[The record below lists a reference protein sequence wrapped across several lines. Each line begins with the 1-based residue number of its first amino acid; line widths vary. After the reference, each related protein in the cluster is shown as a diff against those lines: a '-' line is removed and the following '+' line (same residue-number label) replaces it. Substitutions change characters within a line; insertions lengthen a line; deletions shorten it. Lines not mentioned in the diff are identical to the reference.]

1 MAMGTIMGT
10 TIKFVK
16 INALLGLLVLLFS
29 CQQTKTEKV
38 IAKNTAS
45 DKIIKT
51 VQQDKAA
58 QMRKFDIDNFEKQ
71 MIANPLYDG
80 KTLEDGSYAQ
90 EYYIP
95 KPNADTEP
103 FNRNAAQLFVEKI
116 RRKDGFEELIT
127 YYSSGN
133 IKEYNE
139 FFSIELEVGIW
150 KYYDEQG
157 NVTKTINKD
166 SDYKFT
172 LNDVI
177 VYGKKNGVDF
187 HDDGDLQRGFSSR
200 FKKNVWTISWIEDM
214 PSADSIEHFCI
225 LDGDSGT
232 VLERQKRAA
241 PIRKVG

>member
-1 MAMGTIMGT
+1 MGTIMGT
-10 TIKFVK
+10 AIKFVSV
-16 INALLGLLVLLFS
+16 NALLCLLVLLFS
-29 CQQTKTEKV
+29 CQQTKPEKV

-51 VQQDKAA
+51 AQRDKAA

-71 MIANPLYDG
+71 MIADPLYDG
-80 KTLEDGSYAQ
+80 KTLEDGSYVQ

-95 KPNADTEP
+95 KPNADTAP
-103 FNRNAAQLFVEKI
+103 FNRNSAQLFVEKI
-116 RRKDGFEELIT
+116 RHKDGFEELVT
-127 YYSSGN
+127 YYSNGN
-133 IKEYNE
+133 IKEYNK

-177 VYGKKNGVDF
+177 AYGKKNEVDF
-187 HDDGDLQRGFSSR
+187 HQDGDLQRGFSNR
-200 FKKNVWTISWIEDM
+200 FKKNVWTISWIEDV
-214 PSADSIEHFCI
+214 PSKDSIEHFCI
-225 LDGDSGT
+225 LDGDSGA
-232 VLERQKRAA
+232 VLERQKRDA
-241 PIRKVG
+241 PIRKAG